1 MFLKG
6 GMSSAAAG
14 ASAGAAVG
22 VISAA
27 GTGASVAGAA
37 GAGAVAGAVGGSIAG
52 GAGVAAVAGG
62 ATGAATGAA
71 TAAAVTSA
79 SAGASGLATAGG
91 IAAGPIGWIILGTDE
106 FYTFDCWKQVVH
118 DESTAPSQGRF
129 LREVIMDKR
138 IKNVKIETSN
148 DLPQLILENIWDER
162 FRIDYVMLP
171 SNQLTAHA
179 SKI

>member
-1 MFLKG
+1 
-6 GMSSAAAG
+6 MSSAAAG
-14 ASAGAAVG
+14 ATAGATIG
-22 VISAA
+22 VVSAA
-27 GTGASVAGAA
+27 STSASVAGAA

-52 GAGVAAVAGG
+52 VAGTAAVVGG

-71 TAAAVTSA
+71 TAAGVTSM
-79 SAGASGLATAGG
+79 SAGASGLATAGS

-106 FYTFDCWKQVVH
+106 FYTFDCWKQVMH
-118 DESTAPSQGRF
+118 DESTIPSQGK
-129 LREVIMDKR
+129 LLQEIIMDKR
-138 IKNVKIETSN
+138 IKNIEIEVNNDHN
-148 DLPQLILENIWDER
+148 DLPKLILENIWDER